1 MMNLEVFKG
10 QSCLQNRWISRVL
23 WFLSSSR
30 NASVLIFSCLAAYL
44 LEINGLNQLT
54 LSGIP
59 RKTPFFLIF
68 IFLFL
73 FYFLYFVCTK
83 KKPGE
88 SCIVASLQPPSFYF
102 ISLFSSVAL
111 FIFSLSLICF
121 FCYLSDLLFV

>member
-59 RKTPFFLIF
+59 RKTPFFFFFSFSFCTCVDKKLERAALLQVCSPPPLFTLFLCSAHFVFF
-68 IFLFL
+68 IF
-73 FYFLYFVCTK
+73 FYFEFVTH
-83 KKPGE
+83 
-88 SCIVASLQPPSFYF
+88 L
-102 ISLFSSVAL
+102 
-111 FIFSLSLICF
+111 
-121 FCYLSDLLFV
+121 FCYTFDLLFV

>member
-59 RKTPFFLIF
+59 RKTQFFLIF

-73 FYFLYFVCTK
+73 FSFLYFVCTK
-83 KKPGE
+83 KKNLE
-88 SCIVASLQPPSFYF
+88 RAALLQVCSPPPFTLFLCSARLLFLFLVCHSFVF
-102 ISLFSSVAL
+102 LH
-111 FIFSLSLICF
+111 
-121 FCYLSDLLFV
+121 LSDLLFV